1 MLPDKDRERTGGG
14 TADLIDRPDTQP
26 ETNRNEQSQQS
37 AMPLLGETE
46 AQGLRGR
53 WEECQRSFVDE
64 PRESVKAADELVAE
78 LMQNLARQFADAR
91 AGLEQ
96 QWARG
101 DDVST
106 EDLRIALQRYRE
118 FFNRLLAV

>member
-1 MLPDKDRERTGGG
+1 MLPNKDRTRG
-14 TADLIDRPDTQP
+14 TADLVDRPTEKTNGSRDTP
-26 ETNRNEQSQQS
+26 V
-37 AMPLLGETE
+37 APLL
-46 AQGLRGR
+46 ASSDADNLRSR

-64 PRESVKAADELVAE
+64 PRESVKAADELVAD
-78 LMQNLARQFADAR
+78 LMKTLARQFSEAR
-91 AGLEQ
+91 ANLEQ

-106 EDLRIALQRYRE
+106 EDLRVALQRYRD

>member
-1 MLPDKDRERTGGG
+1 MLPDDDKKTGG
-14 TADLIDRPDTQP
+14 TADLIDRPRDDV
-26 ETNRNEQSQQS
+26 SQRRDGDS
-37 AMPLLGETE
+37 NAPLLPASE
-46 AQGLRGR
+46 ADGLRRR
-53 WEECQRSFVDE
+53 WADCQRGFVDD

-78 LMQNLARQFADAR
+78 LMQTLARQFAEAR
-91 AGLEQ
+91 AKLEQ